1 MLILASKSS
10 PNDLHFQNNI
20 HYIKRCCGKMST
32 LGVHLHVDRILLFD
46 YLTEGGSEKR
56 YLRLTFGYEPTID

>member
-1 MLILASKSS
+1 
-10 PNDLHFQNNI
+10 
-20 HYIKRCCGKMST
+20 MST